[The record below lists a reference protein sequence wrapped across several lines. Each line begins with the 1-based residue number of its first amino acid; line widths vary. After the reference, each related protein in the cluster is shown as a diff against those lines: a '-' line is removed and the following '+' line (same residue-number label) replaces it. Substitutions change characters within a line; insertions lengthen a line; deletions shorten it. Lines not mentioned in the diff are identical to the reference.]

1 MSKPQSKKIN
11 ALDQDESA
19 LQPAPSVEVVVPSVE
34 VVVPSIEITP
44 ELEQEIKS
52 AASVSLSR
60 IVPPLPPAPTYTTAF
75 YQNNGIPI
83 CSKCGEKYRTDRH
96 GLPLCPVDAVDC
108 PRQP

>member
-1 MSKPQSKKIN
+1 MRSMSKPQSKKIN

-19 LQPAPSVEVVVPSVE
+19 LQPAPSVEVVVPS
-34 VVVPSIEITP
+34 IEITP

-52 AASVSLSR
+52 AASVALSR

-83 CSKCGEKYRTDRH
+83 CSNCGEKYRTDRH